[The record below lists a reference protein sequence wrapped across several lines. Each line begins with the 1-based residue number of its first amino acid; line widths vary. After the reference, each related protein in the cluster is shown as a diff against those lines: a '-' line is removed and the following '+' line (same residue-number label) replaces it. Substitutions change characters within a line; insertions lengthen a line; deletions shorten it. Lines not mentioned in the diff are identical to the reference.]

1 MGHKDPAVS
10 HKMTQSWVTRDPHG
24 SDEIWRW
31 QLKFL
36 ALGIKFL
43 ALAAEIFLSVLAP
56 IFFFPSTLFP
66 IINP

>member
-36 ALGIKFL
+36 AL
-43 ALAAEIFLSVLAP
+43 AAEIFLSVLAP